1 MFDLFDEKLTPA
13 QKKKRAAAQAQA
25 QREDQAQAE
34 QTRQKDLEEV
44 TSTFEMPLLLKAAE
58 LAGWKPTSKEEGM
71 RKQSEAAT
79 VFLMSLAT
87 ESKHKSCFELIT
99 QLIAMDAMNSGY
111 NPEPEEKKRPSP
123 FLMRRPTI

>member
-44 TSTFEMPLLLKAAE
+44 TSTFEMPLLLKAAGS
-58 LAGWKPTSKEEGM
+58 LGGSQQAK
-71 RKQSEAAT
+71 RK
-79 VFLMSLAT
+79 V
-87 ESKHKSCFELIT
+87 
-99 QLIAMDAMNSGY
+99 
-111 NPEPEEKKRPSP
+111 
-123 FLMRRPTI
+123 